1 MENFKE
7 TVIAW
12 SKLAAI
18 GARPIAESVGIDR
31 EFYARVL
38 NKRRNLP
45 EADAVA
51 LGEAMGLTQAGFEQ
65 FVIQSN
71 LCRQLEDLQA
81 VEKLG
86 FKVTYLSQIVTPKED
101 RGGSSLQKYI
111 AMYFSNELTARIC
124 IVRMAT
130 EKWERLNNRVNLAKL
145 PKVYIDT
152 AAISLLNNIRVKI
165 TPEDFVSFER
175 LLEQKDKGTKIW
187 LQDKLEEIV
196 SNQDLRIS
204 SFNKVRRLQR
214 NTFLSRVI
222 EKNTSL
228 AHWPEAAKEFAKSHV
243 LCPLVGE
250 FEPAM
255 AVAKREDEKRV
266 FVYMTVIDDEDRLVI
281 TPQLKGDVE
290 HFLIFLTKPYNKDKH
305 ELIFDGP
312 ASNLTWE
319 KVRASNSQSNE
330 RSDEFTAIEICLL
343 NKDVLPKE
351 KVKKR
356 DEDFFIPKS
365 SKEHIEKKLDDLEKL
380 SNETEVVRLDIE
392 ELLTKEERLANE
404 NRLARKERKKR
415 LAKSNALTKEI
426 ESAMGT
432 IEDDVNKKTPSS
444 NPSPL

>member
-1 MENFKE
+1 MENFKDS
-7 TVIAW
+7 VIAW

-51 LGEAMGLTQAGFEQ
+51 LGEAMGLTQYGFEQ

-86 FKVTYLSQIVTPKED
+86 FKATYLAQIVTPKED

-130 EKWERLNNRVNLAKL
+130 EKWERLNNRVGLVKL

-152 AAISLLNNIRVKI
+152 AVISLLNNISVKI
-165 TPEDFVSFER
+165 TPEDFVSFEN
-175 LLEQKDKGTKIW
+175 LLEKKDEGTKIW
-187 LQDKLEEIV
+187 LQDKLEEVV
-196 SNQDLRIS
+196 STKDLHMS

-222 EKNTSL
+222 EKNTSF

-243 LCPLVGE
+243 LSPLVAE

-266 FVYMTVIDDEDRLVI
+266 FVYMTVIDDEDRFVI
-281 TPQLKGDVE
+281 TPQLKVNVD
-290 HFLIFLTKPYNKDKH
+290 HFLIFLTKPYNKEKH

-319 KVRASNSQSNE
+319 KVYAPNSQSNDK
-330 RSDEFTAIEICLL
+330 SNEFTAIEICLL

-356 DEDFFIPKS
+356 DEDVFILKS
-365 SKEHIEKKLDDLEKL
+365 AKEHIDKKIDEFDKL
-380 SNETEVVRLDIE
+380 SNEIEADRLEIE
-392 ELLTKEERLANE
+392 ELLTKEARLAHE
-404 NRLARKERKKR
+404 KRLAREEHKKR
-415 LAKSNALTKEI
+415 VAISNALANRVK
-426 ESAMGT
+426 SGMGT
-432 IEDDVNKKTPSS
+432 IEDDVNKKMPSS
-444 NPSPL
+444 NPPPL

>member
-1 MENFKE
+1 MENFKD
-7 TVIAW
+7 TVTAW
-12 SKLAAI
+12 SKMAAI

-51 LGEAMGLTQAGFEQ
+51 LGEAMGLTQDGFEQ

-86 FKVTYLSQIVTPKED
+86 FKATYLAQIVTPKED

-111 AMYFSNELTARIC
+111 AVYFSNVLTSRIS

-130 EKWERLNNRVNLAKL
+130 EKWERLNNRVDLVKL

-152 AAISLLNNIRVKI
+152 AVISLLNNISVKI
-165 TPEDFVSFER
+165 TPDDYVSFEN
-175 LLEQKDKGTKIW
+175 LLEKKDEGTKIW
-187 LQDKLEEIV
+187 LQDKLEEVV
-196 SNQDLRIS
+196 SKQDLHIS

-243 LCPLVGE
+243 LSPLVGE
-250 FEPAM
+250 FEPVM

-266 FVYMTVIDDEDRLVI
+266 FVYMTVIDDEDRFVI
-281 TPQLKGDVE
+281 TPQLKGNVD
-290 HFLIFLTKPYNKDKH
+290 HFLIFLTKPYNKKKN

-319 KVRASNSQSNE
+319 KVNAPNSQSNE
-330 RSDEFTAIEICLL
+330 KSDEFTALEICLL
-343 NKDVLPKE
+343 NKDVRPEE

-356 DEDFFIPKS
+356 DEDLFISKK
-365 SKEHIEKKLDDLEKL
+365 SKEHIDKKIDELDKL
-380 SNETEVVRLDIE
+380 SNEAEAKRLAID
-392 ELLTKEERLANE
+392 ELLTSEERLAQE
-404 NRLARKERKKR
+404 KRLVLKERKKR
-415 LAKSNALTKEI
+415 VAKAGALANRI

-432 IEDDVNKKTPSS
+432 IEDDASNNKPSS
-444 NPSPL
+444 NPLPF